1 MATKSN
7 IGQSLTNDNVGIGV
21 VPVDGADKL
30 QVGGNSELNGVLEVN
45 STQNVITILGNRV
58 VGQDNTVLQ
67 INKNGNLGE
76 IHFQVFGSDS
86 AGARKI
92 NFGRFSPTFATSETV
107 LTIDNSSKNVGFGTT
122 TPNSRITSVIPSSGI
137 ALELQ
142 NIQGDTNVFVDLKM
156 IAGNNSAGTL
166 GTILRHKRN
175 GSSGGDFFI
184 LTSPTLSGVPL
195 ERLVVTKD
203 GNVGIGTTT
212 PTEKL
217 HVIGN
222 ALISGVVKISGSGIE
237 GPLFSDF
244 VLKTLGNVDS
254 EGFLFKDANNLTI
267 ASIFRNGNALF
278 SGSVTAASY
287 ITSSDENL
295 KDIISTDGDV
305 IKYKWKNKQ
314 DDLVHIGY
322 SAQEKR
328 EFYPDAVH
336 ENAEGFLALN
346 YIEIL
351 VDKIRSLEKSIELLQ
366 NK

>member
-21 VPVDGADKL
+21 VPVDGANALQVEGNATVNGNVGIGTTNPTKKL
-30 QVGGNSELNGVLEVN
+30 QIKGSSAALKLTDTG
-45 STQNVITILGNRV
+45 ITN
-58 VGQDNTVLQ
+58 
-67 INKNGNLGE
+67 
-76 IHFQVFGSDS
+76 
-86 AGARKI
+86 I
-92 NFGRFSPTFATSETV
+92 NFNTLTAFASGQNKFSIGVGNETNLV
-107 LTIDNSSKNVGFGTT
+107 SNIVIDGT
-122 TPNSRITSVIPSSGI
+122 N
-137 ALELQ
+137 
-142 NIQGDTNVFVDLKM
+142 
-156 IAGNNSAGTL
+156 
-166 GTILRHKRN
+166 
-175 GSSGGDFFI
+175 
-184 LTSPTLSGVPL
+184 
-195 ERLVVTKD
+195 

-212 PTEKL
+212 PTEKF
-217 HVIGN
+217 HVNGGDIRITDSFPALILEGTTGGNTYTFLEVASGNFEIRVNNTTRLTLNSTGNLGLGVTNATQRLDIVGN
-222 ALISGVVKISGSGIE
+222 ALI
-237 GPLFSDF
+237 
-244 VLKTLGNVDS
+244 
-254 EGFLFKDANNLTI
+254 
-267 ASIFRNGNALF
+267 

-328 EFYPDAVH
+328 ELYPDAVH

>member
-30 QVGGNSELNGVLEVN
+30 QVAGNSELNGILKVN
-45 STQNVITILGNRV
+45 STQNIIAQLGNRV
-58 VGQDNTVLQ
+58 IGQDNTILQ
-67 INKNGNLGE
+67 INKNGNLGD
-76 IHFQVFGSDS
+76 IHFQSFGSET
-86 AGARKI
+86 AALRNM
-92 NFGRFSPTFATSETV
+92 NFGRFNTAFATSGVV
-107 LTIDNSSKNVGFGTT
+107 LTIDNSSKNVGIGTT

-203 GNVGIGTTT
+203 GNIGIANTN

-217 HVIGN
+217 HVSGN
-222 ALISGVVKISGSGIE
+222 ALI
-237 GPLFSDF
+237 
-244 VLKTLGNVDS
+244 
-254 EGFLFKDANNLTI
+254 
-267 ASIFRNGNALF
+267 